1 MGVLQLI
8 KVNQTLKT
16 IATSQVVVN
25 EKKQDLSMLIDKN
38 FYSVI
43 TMSFLR
49 GIDKCI

>member
-16 IATSQVVVN
+16 IATSEVVVN

-38 FYSVI
+38 LHSVI

-49 GIDKCI
+49 GIDECI